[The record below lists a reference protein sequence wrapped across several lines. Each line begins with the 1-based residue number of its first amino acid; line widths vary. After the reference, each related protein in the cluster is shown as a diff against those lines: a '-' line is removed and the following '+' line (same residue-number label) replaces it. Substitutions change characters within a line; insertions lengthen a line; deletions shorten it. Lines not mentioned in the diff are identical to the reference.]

1 MYTEFDYLNAN
12 VLNDIEQKLQALYQ
26 KYSAFTSRTYIAKT
40 WQEGELVY
48 VDEIGDIES
57 ALEYLG
63 DGFGYPEGWI
73 VSRNWN
79 ISASNN
85 ISYKDI
91 NRILNNI
98 EILDKGNF
106 KPLLPSDN
114 LYPSDTLYPTNNKR
128 KG

>member
-1 MYTEFDYLNAN
+1 MYTEFDYLNLD
-12 VLNDIEQKLQALYQ
+12 VLNDIEQKIQALYQ
-26 KYSAFTSRTYIAKT
+26 KYSAVTSRVYIAKT
-40 WQEGELVY
+40 WQKGELVY
-48 VDEIGDIES
+48 TDEIANIES
-57 ALEYLG
+57 SLEYLG

-73 VSRNWN
+73 TSRNWN

-106 KPLLPSDN
+106 NPLLPSDN
-114 LYPSDTLYPTNNKR
+114 LYPNDKLYPTNNKR
-128 KG
+128 EE